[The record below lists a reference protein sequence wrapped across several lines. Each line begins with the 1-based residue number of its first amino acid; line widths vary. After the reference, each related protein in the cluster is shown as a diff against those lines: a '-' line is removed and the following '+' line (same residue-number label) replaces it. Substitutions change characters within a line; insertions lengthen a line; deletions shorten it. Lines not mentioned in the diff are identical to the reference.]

1 MTSVEDARII
11 FKWKKSSLNDL
22 SRSDFL
28 FYFFLISNQKIGKF
42 WENVFFSI
50 ENSTIFANL
59 LGIFDTHMPLVY
71 L

>member
-1 MTSVEDARII
+1 MI
-11 FKWKKSSLNDL
+11 FHIVIY
-22 SRSDFL
+22 
-28 FYFFLISNQKIGKF
+28 FYFFKSNQKFGKF

>member
-1 MTSVEDARII
+1 MTSIEDARII

-22 SRSDFL
+22 SHSDFI
-28 FYFFLISNQKIGKF
+28 FYFIFKPKNWEILGKC
-42 WENVFFSI
+42 VFSI
-50 ENSTIFANL
+50 ENSTIFTNL

>member
-22 SRSDFL
+22 SHSDFY
-28 FYFFLISNQKIGKF
+28 FYFFNSNQKIGKF
-42 WENVFFSI
+42 WGNVFFSI

-59 LGIFDTHMPLVY
+59 LGIFDTHIPLVY

>member
-22 SRSDFL
+22 SHSDF
-28 FYFFLISNQKIGKF
+28 FLKKIFKPKNWEILGKC
-42 WENVFFSI
+42 VFSI
-50 ENSTIFANL
+50 ENSTIFANS